1 MSDKMELAK
10 MLSKK
15 RDAVRIGRTREDFGE
30 MMERLMKEKGM
41 SSKTLSPAS
50 NLSDRTIRRMKG
62 DDMYEP
68 TREMVIAVCVGMK
81 LTYDE
86 SLDLIHKSA
95 FRLRNDSP
103 IDAVYLEILR
113 DEGRHTVTQ
122 WNAALALMGAKLLG
136 GGGKSGLRQT
146 D

>member
-1 MSDKMELAK
+1 MSDNMKLMK
-10 MLSKK
+10 MLSQK
-15 RDAVRIGRTREDFGE
+15 RDAARIGRTREDFGE
-30 MMERLMKEKGM
+30 MMERIMKEKSYSGT
-41 SSKTLSPAS
+41 TLSETS

-95 FRLRNDSP
+95 YRLRSDSP

-113 DEGRHTVTQ
+113 DEGRHTVAQ
-122 WNAALALMGAKLLG
+122 WNVALDLMGMKNLG
-136 GGGKSGLRQT
+136 GGR
-146 D
+146 